1 VPQKKKREGGVQ
13 VGAVGEYKASE
24 GRRRKEDL
32 VKRITKSEEEEDIEE
47 DDAFYDKVQH
57 AVHAG

>member
-1 VPQKKKREGGVQ
+1 MQ

-24 GRRRKEDL
+24 GRRRRKEDL

-47 DDAFYDKVQH
+47 DDAFNDKVQH